1 MPLEYIT
8 NEIEEAK
15 RFKRMQAEL
24 QEVRHWA
31 KFITEKFF
39 VHYKKIFGIVSHVKA
54 LLATIY
60 DVIR

>member
-31 KFITEKFF
+31 KFITEKIF
-39 VHYKKIFGIVSHVKA
+39 VHYKKY
-54 LLATIY
+54 LA
-60 DVIR
+60 